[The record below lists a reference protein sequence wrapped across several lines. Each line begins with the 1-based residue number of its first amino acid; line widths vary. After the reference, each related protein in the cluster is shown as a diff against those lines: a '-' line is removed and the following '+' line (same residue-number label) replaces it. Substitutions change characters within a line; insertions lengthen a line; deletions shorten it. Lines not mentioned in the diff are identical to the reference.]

1 MTTRLARQQ
10 RSVSVELLNRQWVWS
25 TTRLAFL
32 VSVLALCSRFT
43 IPLPFTPVP
52 VSLAPQAVCSLAL
65 LQSHQAF
72 GAVGLLLLG
81 GIAGLP
87 LFSGG
92 SMGLVHLL
100 GPCGGYLA
108 GYLLV
113 ALIARFAGLEKWAH
127 RKTIF
132 FAALVL
138 GSALI
143 LGCGFLRLVPLL
155 GFQKAWFLGVQP
167 FLIGDF
173 LIKCPLFA
181 LFHTA
186 ASPRLRAA
194 KGARSGL

>member
-1 MTTRLARQQ
+1 MTVKLALKHTRSLSQQ
-10 RSVSVELLNRQWVWS
+10 LSSRQWPCFALRYALLMS
-25 TTRLAFL
+25 AL
-32 VSVLALCSRFT
+32 VLCSRYS

-52 VSLAPQAVCSLAL
+52 VSLAPQVICSLAL
-65 LQSHQAF
+65 MHSQLAF
-72 GAVGLLLLG
+72 GGVALLLLG
-81 GIAGLP
+81 GAAGLP

-92 SMGLVHLL
+92 CNGIVHLL

-113 ALIARFAGLEKWAH
+113 ATIARFFELDRWAP
-127 RKTIF
+127 RKTLF
-132 FAALVL
+132 LAALCT

-155 GFQKAWFLGVQP
+155 GFQGAWFLGVQP

-186 ASPRLRAA
+186 TSSRLR
-194 KGARSGL
+194 G